1 MRSAPVLFDVSE
13 QQTLKEFGFLIS
25 FHHSFVRVFAL
36 SSLFFFFFFWGGWLV
51 LGRGDGNY
59 SKQRNIFPI
68 LSIKV
73 TDLNKELGPAVV
85 YLT

>member
-13 QQTLKEFGFLIS
+13 QQTLKEFVFLIS

-36 SSLFFFFFFWGGWLV
+36 SSLFFCCFFLV
-51 LGRGDGNY
+51 GERGDGNY
-59 SKQRNIFPI
+59 SKQRNIFHI
-68 LSIKV
+68 LSMKV